1 MLVVQHSLNVLACF
15 GWIGL
20 AVGKLTLLGA
30 PTVAATTTTGIGG
43 IAVAATSDHL
53 QKCHRPLASWLWVDE
68 IKLRPMYSV
77 LLIIQQYIVRPT
89 VRTIQYTNLNIVI
102 IRYRDLDIVTV

>member
-68 IKLRPMYSV
+68 IKLRPMYCNGHSV
-77 LLIIQQYIVRPT
+77 YWSC
-89 VRTIQYTNLNIVI
+89 LNE
-102 IRYRDLDIVTV
+102 